1 MHLVLKDRC
10 SIYSEKSSDMIS
22 VYLYYSIW
30 RYLCLCIQLGVWQV
44 YRHWYSWRRICGGSA
59 LDGSVPPQAVTSLDS
74 GASCCPMNTR
84 HVIACLC
91 SSATVE
97 TASHVT
103 SLRMIQHSP
112 RVEWPLQTKFNIL
125 TRKDTTLKPA

>member
-1 MHLVLKDRC
+1 MHLVSKDIRC
-10 SIYSEKSSDMIS
+10 SIYSEKSDMIS

-30 RYLCLCIQLGVWQV
+30 GYLCLCIQLRVRQV

-59 LDGSVPPQAVTSLDS
+59 LDGSVPPQAVTSLGS
-74 GASCCPMNTR
+74 GASCYPMNTR
-84 HVIACLC
+84 HVIACLR
-91 SSATVE
+91 SSATAE

-112 RVEWPLQTKFNIL
+112 RVEWPLQTKFNIP
-125 TRKDTTLKPA
+125 TRKDTTLEPV